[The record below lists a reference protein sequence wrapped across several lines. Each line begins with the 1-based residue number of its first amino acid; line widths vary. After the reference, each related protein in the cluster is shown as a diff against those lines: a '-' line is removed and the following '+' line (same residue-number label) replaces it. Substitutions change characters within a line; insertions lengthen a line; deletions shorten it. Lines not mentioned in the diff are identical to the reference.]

1 MYLQYLPLPH
11 KRDYTLTI
19 PQELKLRT
27 ASHSSAWYPW
37 ELAHPGAARETNKH
51 SIKILFKGAIIMY
64 LQGDEEQG
72 IGEGGVEGQ
81 GGPYIFQGTPLHE
94 LCTAHSYTSE

>member
-1 MYLQYLPLPH
+1 MRTGGKNFLSWRNFRLYYDTSRTIKSVQTSSYMYLQYLPLPH

-51 SIKILFKGAIIMY
+51 SIKIFKGAIMYMY
-64 LQGDEEQG
+64 LQGD
-72 IGEGGVEGQ
+72 
-81 GGPYIFQGTPLHE
+81 
-94 LCTAHSYTSE
+94 